1 MKSSSQCSPKG
12 SGPLQLP
19 SPSPA
24 FECCKLPVPTCA
36 HGLSVHMHFFF
47 FLPSITKDFM
57 SFIIFFFIVKSS
69 SQHHGKSNSCN
80 IPMFQ
85 MGQIRAQNE
94 GFPRTLVAK

>member
-1 MKSSSQCSPKG
+1 MLSKG
-12 SGPLQLP
+12 QR
-19 SPSPA
+19 PSPA
-24 FECCKLPVPTCA
+24 AISLPCLRMLQAPGA
-36 HGLSVHMHFFF
+36 HLRPQPFCSHAFFFF

-69 SQHHGKSNSCN
+69 SQHHGKSNSRN